1 MQPRSNGAAGRMFP
15 GTSWN
20 ACVSE
25 QLSEQ
30 PRRRD
35 SSRLL
40 FMTCDSPAGSFCCFA
55 VIYERFCSRSV
66 AAEPPQSVSA
76 ILGYVE
82 RVSHLLPVAYV
93 VHLVNPFAHGPSHCS
108 RS

>member
-40 FMTCDSPAGSFCCFA
+40 FMTCDSPADSFA
-55 VIYERFCSRSV
+55 VLYERFCSRSV
-66 AAEPPQSVSA
+66 AAEPPQNVSA

-82 RVSHLLPVAYV
+82 RLSHLLPVAYV